1 MQSVEIYRVTATNR
15 FGRVCKRWDY
25 KSTKAFEAQ
34 KERRDS
40 YRSTYTIVCEKL
52 DFATGTWQTVT
63 E

>member
-1 MQSVEIYRVTATNR
+1 MQSVEIYRVTATNEY
-15 FGRVCKRWDY
+15 GRVCKRWDY

-34 KERRDS
+34 KERRDY
-40 YRSTYTIVCEKL
+40 YRPIYTIVCEKL